1 MAVYLLANLT
11 VRDADGTLVCRDGFG
26 DHYPVCTTQPRAD
39 GRMRVDIVNRG
50 EVWTRV
56 QILTN

>member
-1 MAVYLLANLT
+1 L
-11 VRDADGTLVCRDGFG
+11 RDADGTLVCRDGFG

-50 EVWTRV
+50 AVWTRV